1 MPAQLSLTAPGSEV
15 FEFGTTFN
23 LQSVESFNKAI
34 TRLVFLA
41 LMGGGGGQDTSFEDK
56 QGMRNQADFIP
67 SGEKKMQRSSCT
79 EFGKSCRS
87 TMLHM
92 QKDKPNGNK
101 TLR

>member
-41 LMGGGGGQDTSFEDK
+41 LMGGGGGA
-56 QGMRNQADFIP
+56 GY
-67 SGEKKMQRSSCT
+67 
-79 EFGKSCRS
+79 
-87 TMLHM
+87 
-92 QKDKPNGNK
+92 
-101 TLR
+101 

>member
-41 LMGGGGGQDTSFEDK
+41 LMGGGGGGRILVLKTNRVCEIRQTLY
-56 QGMRNQADFIP
+56 P
-67 SGEKKMQRSSCT
+67 VEKKKCREVAVLSLGRAADLQCCT
-79 EFGKSCRS
+79 CK
-87 TMLHM
+87 
-92 QKDKPNGNK
+92 K
-101 TLR
+101 TNQMETRH